1 MRHDLKLS
9 TLDEVIAECDRLLN
23 SGYEMSGK
31 WTLAQMC
38 NHVRLTMESNMR
50 GYPRWMTL
58 LGLPLRPFLR
68 KFALPRLLA
77 GNSIKG
83 VKTAGMF
90 VPPSGLD
97 DTDEVQRLNTC
108 IQEFGSYTSPLHAHP
123 GFGRM
128 SHQEFGRFHAAHAAH
143 HLAFLTPSD
152 QEI

>member
-9 TLDEVIAECDRLLN
+9 TLDEVIAECDRLMI

-38 NHVRLTMESNMR
+38 NHVRLTMESNMQ

-90 VPPSGLD
+90 VPPEGLD
-97 DTDEVQRLNTC
+97 DTEELKKFEACILEFQRSN
-108 IQEFGSYTSPLHAHP
+108 SPLHPHP

-128 SHQEFGRFHAAHAAH
+128 SHEQFACFHAAHAAH
-143 HLAFLTPSD
+143 HLSFLSPSD
-152 QEI
+152 AKV